1 MEQLDAVSEDQAFGL
16 YGYRWVV
23 LSAFMVIGAL
33 TQLMWLNYAAI
44 TTSTAQLTG
53 VAKLMGTSEAN
64 VTLLATMFPL
74 LYIPVSIPAGIVI
87 DRKGFR
93 YAVMLG
99 AILTAAGSYLR
110 LFTGNYAMVLI
121 GMIVISIGQPFVLN
135 SITKMV
141 TTWFPT
147 DESALG
153 TGVATLSL
161 FLGMIVAL
169 ALTPALLKAFGDT
182 LAGLRWLV
190 LVYSLAATAGVVYFG
205 LFARAKPPKPPKR
218 LEGELQ
224 SAEAAINWGSIRKIF
239 GLYNFRLLCAIL
251 FIGNGAFVAILQLID
266 QILKPK
272 HPTISQNTAGLI
284 GAVMV
289 IAGVV
294 GCIVIPSLSDK
305 YMRRKPFVL
314 IAAGVAVPTL
324 FLIAQLNSAT
334 QIFIVS
340 AFTGFFLLSAF
351 PLVLTFAEETTG
363 AHLTGTATAILL
375 LLGNLGGVVLTL
387 VMEAMKPLEG
397 AGRVFYWAIIFL
409 ALLFAVGFVIALFLR
424 EDKPLSAGA
433 FGPGKASAEAGA

>member
-53 VAKLMGTSEAN
+53 VARLMGTSEAN

-121 GMIVISIGQPFVLN
+121 GMIVIAIGQPFVLN

-190 LVYSLAATAGVVYFG
+190 LVYSLAATAGAVYFG

-218 LEGELQ
+218 VEGELQ
-224 SAEAAINWGSIRKIF
+224 SAEAAINWGTIRKIF

-334 QIFIVS
+334 QIFIVA

-433 FGPGKASAEAGA
+433 VGPGKASAEAGA